1 MTKKRWTTDHD
12 DALCELWTDPRL
24 SRAEIAARLGF
35 SLVAIG
41 RASQRMGLP
50 RRPGPAFEGDP
61 EELRRLWQD
70 PDIPIAHIALILAAS
85 ISRLQRI
92 AAVMGLEPRAD
103 QRPGRIDP
111 ARLRA
116 LWPCEDMTVQQI
128 GDEMGV
134 SHVVVARAA
143 RKLGLVERTRGKKR
157 GKKRGTAFRDTVDRA
172 AFKTAWHDM
181 SLTVD
186 DLADRFGVSVSTICD
201 AGPYLGLPD
210 RHMLRRQARDPA
222 PVLRAV
228 QRPVLQAAPHPKPG
242 LCARP
247 KLPELEA
254 RPADADIL
262 ASKGRYSKMAE
273 VADRHGLRPAEVQ
286 RRFHQ
291 LRAAGVT
298 SGEGGR
304 A

>member
-1 MTKKRWTTDHD
+1 MTEKRWTKDHD
-12 DALCELWTDPRL
+12 AALRELWTDPRL
-24 SRAEIAARLGF
+24 SRGEVAARMGF
-35 SLVAIG
+35 SGGVIG
-41 RASQRMGLP
+41 RASQKMDLP
-50 RRPGPAFEGDP
+50 RRPVPPLDGDP
-61 EELRRLWQD
+61 EDLRRLWRD
-70 PDIPIAHIALILAAS
+70 PSVPIARIARIFAAS
-85 ISRLQRI
+85 INRVQRI
-92 AAVMGLEPRAD
+92 AAVMGLEPRDD
-103 QRPGRIDP
+103 QRPGRVDLG
-111 ARLRA
+111 RLRT
-116 LWPCEDMTVQQI
+116 LWQRNDLTLEQI
-128 GDEMGV
+128 GDDMGV
-134 SHVVVARAA
+134 SNVAIFRAA
-143 RKLGLVERTRGKKR
+143 KQLELPDRAR
-157 GKKRGTAFRDTVDRA
+157 GKKRGTAFRDNVDRA

-210 RHMLRRQARDPA
+210 RHALRREARQQA

-228 QRPVLQAAPHPKPG
+228 HRPVLQAAPHPKPG

-247 KLPELEA
+247 KLPAPEA

-298 SGEGGR
+298 AGEGGR